1 VEERNK
7 LSAAA
12 DQFEKD
18 RIQDIEDATIELNEP
33 ARKKAGEY
41 VRILRRMAADLK
53 TKEFKSSL
61 NNDGLLE
68 RYRLTAIEQ
77 EISTVSSRPN

>member
-1 VEERNK
+1 
-7 LSAAA
+7 
-12 DQFEKD
+12 
-18 RIQDIEDATIELNEP
+18 LNEP

-53 TKEFKSSL
+53 SREFESSL

-68 RYRLTAIEQ
+68 RYRIAAIEQ
-77 EISTVSSRPN
+77 EIATVSSKPN